1 MFCLENKENGISDSS
16 KNISKH
22 TELGQY
28 YKAGSQLKNEIL
40 VDSANYVG
48 KPLALLCNE
57 HVNYRR
63 PVDSKEGV
71 VDELNDLYFQCE
83 Y

>member
-1 MFCLENKENGISDSS
+1 MFCLEIKENGISDSS

-28 YKAGSQLKNEIL
+28 YKTGDQLKNEIL
-40 VDSANYVG
+40 VGSANYVE
-48 KPLALLCNE
+48 KPLMLLCSQ
-57 HVNYRR
+57 HVNLRR

-71 VDELNDLYFQCE
+71 VDELNDLYFQCK